1 MQIYYY
7 CSYDGSP
14 VGYQQG
20 SLTYDPGRSRNYELT
35 GQNIPPLIRACFDS
49 GEVRKAFGRIPSDS
63 RKFLLIKKLRT
74 SGDSADEPSN
84 YYVNFALATNDEKD
98 YSRWIQNGESSPE
111 AIAKAVKATMQLD
124 GAKEHGF
131 SVRPQALKTLIGKS
145 FGCLLIDQPSPNGG
159 TDFCVEMASE
169 DTDLNRLA
177 NVLQLT
183 DSNKQFS
190 HCSKSKKWACYGVQ
204 KKTKVS
210 KTVYRPTTERKIGQE
225 ETRKVWML
233 WICRVLGAIAA
244 AGAVL
249 LLVLGVWNLIK
260 MFLSMIFSGN

>member
-20 SLTYDPGRSRNYELT
+20 SLTYDPGRSSNYELT

-49 GEVRKAFGRIPSDS
+49 GEVRKAFGRLPSDS

-74 SGDSADEPSN
+74 NGNSADEPSN
-84 YYVNFALATNDEKD
+84 YYVNFALATNDEKE
-98 YSRWIQNGESSPE
+98 YNRWLQNGESSPE
-111 AIAKAVKATMQLD
+111 DIAKAVKASMQLD

-145 FGCLLIDQPSPNGG
+145 FGCLLVDRPSPNGE
-159 TDFCVEMASE
+159 TDLCVEMASE

-183 DSNKQFS
+183 DPNKQFS
-190 HCSKSKKWACYGVQ
+190 HCSKSKKWAVYAQ
-204 KKTKVS
+204 KKTKIS
-210 KTVYRPTTERKIGQE
+210 QAAYRPTRERRIRQIG
-225 ETRKVWML
+225 
-233 WICRVLGAIAA
+233 WIHRALVALAV
-244 AGAVL
+244 AGAFL
-249 LLVLGVWNLIK
+249 LLVLGIWNLIK

>member
-20 SLTYDPGRSRNYELT
+20 SLTYDPGRSSNYELT
-35 GQNIPPLIRACFDS
+35 RQNIPPLIRACFDS
-49 GEVRKAFGRIPSDS
+49 GEVRKAFGRLPSDS

-84 YYVNFALATNDEKD
+84 YYVNFALATNDEKE

-111 AIAKAVKATMQLD
+111 DIAKAVKASMQLD

-145 FGCLLIDQPSPNGG
+145 FGCLLVDQPSSNGG

-183 DSNKQFS
+183 DPNKQFS
-190 HCSKSKKWACYGVQ
+190 HCSKSKKWAVYAQ
-204 KKTKVS
+204 KKTKIS
-210 KTVYRPTTERKIGQE
+210 QAAYRPTTERRIRQIGWVH
-225 ETRKVWML
+225 RALV
-233 WICRVLGAIAA
+233 VLAA
-244 AGAVL
+244 AGAFL

-260 MFLSMIFSGN
+260 MIFSMIFSGN